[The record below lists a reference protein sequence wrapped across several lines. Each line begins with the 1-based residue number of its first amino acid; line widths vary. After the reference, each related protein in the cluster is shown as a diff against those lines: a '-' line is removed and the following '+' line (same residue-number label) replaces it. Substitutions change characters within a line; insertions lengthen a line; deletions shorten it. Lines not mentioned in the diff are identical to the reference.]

1 MSPPVAESPARLRSE
16 VSGAPPNFDLV
27 ASAYR
32 WMEYLSLGNLLER
45 TRFRPLEAGSLD
57 DSRSALV
64 LGDGD
69 GRFTARLL
77 RRNPGVRVTAVDA
90 SAGMLR
96 LLRRRCAPFA
106 DRLSVRRCDARAFL
120 PESRLDL
127 VVTHFFLDCLGDR
140 EVHELVER
148 VAPSLEPGARWV
160 VSEFAVPEGW
170 LKWPAGAFVRGLYLA
185 FRLLTGLT
193 VSRLPDYASALEA
206 SGFRRSETGK
216 LLGGVLVSEVWHR
229 ETLR

>member
-1 MSPPVAESPARLRSE
+1 MSPPVVESPVRLRPE
-16 VSGAPPNFDLV
+16 VSGAPPNFDLI

-77 RRNPGVRVTAVDA
+77 RSNPGLRVTAVDA

-96 LLRRRCAPFA
+96 LLHRRCAPFRH
-106 DRLSVRRCDARAFL
+106 RLSVQQCDARAFL
-120 PESRLDL
+120 PESRFDL
-127 VVTHFFLDCLGDR
+127 VVTHFFLDCLSDR

-148 VAPSLEPGARWV
+148 IAPALEPGAQWV
-160 VSEFAVPEGW
+160 VSEFAVPDGW
-170 LKWPAGAFVRGLYLA
+170 FKWLAWAFVRGLYLA
-185 FRLLTGLT
+185 FRLLTGLRVT
-193 VSRLPDYASALEA
+193 RLPRYAVALEEF
-206 SGFRRSETGK
+206 GFRRLSAKK
-216 LLGGVLVSEVWHR
+216 LLGGVLVSEVWQR
-229 ETLR
+229 ENA